1 MSAKRIKYLEDKIN
15 NRSIVK
21 SRRASGNTI
30 ATQQLEN
37 DIFLAEAELNR
48 IAKGKGYILHVPK
61 GKGSISYEDT
71 TGIGGKINSIQNVNK
86 TGAER
91 VAAAAK
97 SVSGV
102 KDSKKEAST
111 DDFSTLK
118 TAADRR
124 KEFKRQQKLAAEKE
138 AAKLKKETALQAELE
153 KQKKRVGRVRIRKD
167 MLASEDRR
175 HNRDKS
181 KERLKKT
188 EEAKDWSEKLRLKR
202 ENNLSGITNAQ
213 LKEYTLDEVKEK
225 VNRLRERQASYDK
238 SRLEKKKK
246 IEEEKRAEVRRERR
260 EMRERVAI
268 LQQKRQSGQEALQ
281 VKKEKDYKHKLKIL
295 EEACKRFF
303 GDGSFL
309 YKTFDIT
316 HNPGKM
322 QDLINNI
329 VKGLIEA
336 EKMTSSRKEAFFNGL
351 ANKIFL
357 YIREKAKIKGDLFDE
372 LLNDIL
378 MNNSLHKA
386 YFDLHNYIM
395 KHMTTRDRDYSIRY
409 EMRLLPDTKARQNF
423 ERLMNELYTNNT
435 RKSDIIR
442 TYLLEQNKKGKKY
455 LQKAK
460 RNVKP
465 AAGVVRRVG
474 NRTLSQTKNQK
485 HTGYYIDGTGGKIR
499 KIEGD
504 LRGEQVTASSFDPN
518 SLKAS
523 HPKPTDSKFFMDA
536 RYGHR
541 KNILHYFLYEGM
553 IRYYEHGFY
562 IPGDDTLH
570 GEREGDNGK
579 LEHLTNARSGTIKKE
594 GNREIWYSQTPE
606 HQWVW
611 KQSMKGENKSHN
623 GWKDI
628 KKDFKYNSS
637 FVGTKTTDISVTFK
651 NFVEQQQNNPRYII
665 FKGIST
671 LLFEDT
677 RRATNKKDPFK
688 YGFIDTESCIKL
700 GDYIM
705 FECINNYHETS
716 KNAFREGQQ
725 PQFQTPLMFFIHKD
739 HLHPPKDID
748 KLDDWA
754 NKRSILSEYEYRELF
769 LNKLMEQQYT
779 PLMKEI
785 QSLTD
790 FTTAG
795 KYCEDPNSINKNHT
809 ELCYSTGETDAQNPI
824 YKSNVIFPE
833 EQFKAMSGEAGILAI
848 QYSILEN
855 FITGTQKKIEDLEK
869 TECISMGE
877 PCFKLI
883 LEAYDEIAT
892 FKTTTQQRLDDEM
905 SLLTEYTVFL
915 HQLLD
920 LNLTGENK
928 KQVFDEI
935 EKVKNFTQTVT
946 QKFMKLINGKKLDQ
960 ILKNMFN
967 KNSERLIEF
976 KTIQQEDF
984 QWLNLE
990 EEKKRRDAIDD
1001 MEKEWKEQKTKFNGL
1016 MDKYFKDKWAE
1027 AAADLKDKIA
1037 KRDNEIARIIDEYNN
1052 ASKKAHDEDVAR
1064 KEEEA
1069 RLAAE
1074 EAARLKKEA
1083 DEEEAARLKKI
1094 ADEKAKEAA
1103 RLKKIADEKAKKEKE
1118 AARKKALLAT
1128 LRKWQETYE
1137 KEKREE
1143 ERRVLMGEIRE
1154 NYNKAIEHNIKIR
1167 KEINDKLE
1175 ELGEIEKE
1183 LLEKNDPDIYTKLIR
1198 LGSKWET
1205 QILSLKDKGLEDK
1218 ISQCLKEFTDLLGN
1232 VKGLLT
1238 KYEDSHLSSYAT
1250 NIKKIKDEL
1259 EEKIGRCEGFIK
1271 EVKQHHIALLE
1282 LNENFDD
1289 DGKVMDASLMDI
1301 HSAIVK
1307 IDTVLTPTQH
1317 PDISIDDVAAEDINE
1332 DPIPKLM
1339 KPIILELKSKLQD
1352 KEKEMKYVVSDKLKG
1367 INDELMQKKKEMEN
1381 ILKEYGYKNTPEE
1394 EEQNNDKITIIKAVI
1409 DLFDSL
1415 KKIMQEE
1422 NNIEISIEDIFKE
1435 KSSDDEK
1442 KIPEGGWDRQD
1453 IEEGKNLRKT
1463 NEEELKELEKKR
1475 IEKEALE
1482 EQLNVQKKLLDVK
1495 TETLKKH
1502 LKTLRNLVDMD
1513 KFKNKLKEAVENTE
1527 EIFEKVDEMKKVYE
1541 AEQGKDLDQGEEK
1554 ASIKQI
1560 LTQFEKKIIEG
1571 GVSLMKKREDIELIH
1586 DILENKLKEAV
1597 TIEDIEKIMKGS
1609 NGEDGLPVKLMMVPK
1624 YLINITTFLLE
1635 DAIYNKA
1642 LLENNKHMAAAEKK
1656 NAELE
1661 QTRLNKEEEINNRI
1675 KKEKE
1680 DRLAAEKKKREE
1692 EEEARLVALEKNRL
1706 EQVARDK
1713 EEYEKDLTERQ
1724 NYFEEAERN
1733 YKKLLSRYDESRYS
1747 KETKDLNDELMEMI
1761 FKSGLL
1767 HSDQTYQE
1775 EDKPGHRQGVED
1787 WFDTTQEGIKRMGDD
1802 VGYEEKLEK
1811 YNEAM
1816 KKTNEI
1822 FG

>member
-1 MSAKRIKYLEDKIN
+1 MSTTNDDSKIMMLHTKIN
-15 NRSIVK
+15 GYIDKKKKSQHGIGTMQSTNEETTYLRNLSELNRLLRQTDYKLTISDAKGLKKKGKIEYQHKTQDDVKTTDALTTDKVEVLKKKVSKHQLGSEKRTFLPPEFDKKKPARPTVSESELRRREREKTKKDEAERKRREKEKKEREDAEAKKKLAIQQKIRGRSLLGEDDSK
-21 SRRASGNTI
+21 SRREKSRERDRQRKA
-30 ATQQLEN
+30 
-37 DIFLAEAELNR
+37 DI
-48 IAKGKGYILHVPK
+48 
-61 GKGSISYEDT
+61 
-71 TGIGGKINSIQNVNK
+71 
-86 TGAER
+86 
-91 VAAAAK
+91 
-97 SVSGV
+97 
-102 KDSKKEAST
+102 
-111 DDFSTLK
+111 
-118 TAADRR
+118 
-124 KEFKRQQKLAAEKE
+124 
-138 AAKLKKETALQAELE
+138 
-153 KQKKRVGRVRIRKD
+153 
-167 MLASEDRR
+167 
-175 HNRDKS
+175 
-181 KERLKKT
+181 
-188 EEAKDWSEKLRLKR
+188 EKLRLKKNKKFQKEHNLEHIDPKKFAR
-202 ENNLSGITNAQ
+202 YNRDTKKEIAVTHEWQLENRA
-213 LKEYTLDEVKEK
+213 
-225 VNRLRERQASYDK
+225 
-238 SRLEKKKK
+238 KKKK
-246 IEEEKRAEVRRERR
+246 EQAAQRKAEAEKRAAKNKAAAAERKAEAELKKKRMVERKAEAELKKRRVLSIACIGFFSLLGIDDKTVPSNIIEEEKENILNEIVEMEEKTQRRGYTVPLFTDKAKMDKMAKLSGEIFSSILANFKGASDSYSHFEGKIIGNQKKISEFFKINLLRIILSSKR
-260 EMRERVAI
+260 NASGKYEPDSVAI
-268 LQQKRQSGQEALQ
+268 RHFRLFMNTFSTHIRKTLAKNGYLKKPSHNIKSTAVVARRAGDGVLFSQTSEQQKRRVIKRSDG
-281 VKKEKDYKHKLKIL
+281 KEVEGVL
-295 EEACKRFF
+295 
-303 GDGSFL
+303 GG
-309 YKTFDIT
+309 
-316 HNPGKM
+316 
-322 QDLINNI
+322 
-329 VKGLIEA
+329 
-336 EKMTSSRKEAFFNGL
+336 
-351 ANKIFL
+351 
-357 YIREKAKIKGDLFDE
+357 
-372 LLNDIL
+372 
-378 MNNSLHKA
+378 
-386 YFDLHNYIM
+386 
-395 KHMTTRDRDYSIRY
+395 
-409 EMRLLPDTKARQNF
+409 EMRGTSNF
-423 ERLMNELYTNNT
+423 NLDSLTHSQ
-435 RKSDIIR
+435 RKP
-442 TYLLEQNKKGKKY
+442 L
-455 LQKAK
+455 
-460 RNVKP
+460 
-465 AAGVVRRVG
+465 
-474 NRTLSQTKNQK
+474 
-485 HTGYYIDGTGGKIR
+485 
-499 KIEGD
+499 
-504 LRGEQVTASSFDPN
+504 
-518 SLKAS
+518 
-523 HPKPTDSKFFMDA
+523 DSKFFTKGDYGQPQGKEPSLS
-536 RYGHR
+536 RYFS
-541 KNILHYFLYEGM
+541 YSGM
-553 IRYYEHGFY
+553 IRSYEHNFY
-562 IPGDDTLH
+562 IPGDNTKYESFH
-570 GEREGDNGK
+570 EARK
-579 LEHLTNARSGTIKKE
+579 LEYQTNERSGTIE
-594 GNREIWYSQTPE
+594 DDVWYSQKNDGSKE
-606 HQWVW
+606 NWVW
-611 KQSMKGENKSHN
+611 KQSMKGDRKRHET
-623 GWKDI
+623 WKEV
-628 KKDFKYNSS
+628 KNNFKYN
-637 FVGTKTTDISVTFK
+637 FVGKPSNPAEAFK
-651 NFVEQQQNNPRYII
+651 KFIKEQENNPRYII
-665 FKGIST
+665 FKGIT
-671 LLFEDT
+671 AALFRHQT
-677 RRATNKKDPFK
+677 TQQRNAFH
-688 YGFIDTESCIKL
+688 YGFIDTESGIEL
-700 GDYIM
+700 GDYKM
-705 FECINNYHETS
+705 FECINDYHETS
-716 KNAFREGQQ
+716 PKAFLALQ
-725 PQFQTPLMFFIHKD
+725 PPHEQTPLMFFIHKD
-739 HLHPPKDID
+739 HLNPPKDVNEIE
-748 KLDDWA
+748 DWA

-769 LNKLMEQQYT
+769 LNKLMDKDSQ
-779 PLMKEI
+779 PLMDEI

-795 KYCEDPNSINKNHT
+795 KFCEDPNSINKNHT
-809 ELCYSTGETDAQNPI
+809 ELCYSTGEEDEEGEFI
-824 YKSNVIFPE
+824 YKSNVKFPE
-833 EQFKAMSGEAGILAI
+833 EQFKATSNEKSGILAI

-1001 MEKEWKEQKTKFNGL
+1001 MEKEWKEQKTKFNDL
-1016 MDKYFKDKWAE
+1016 MNKHFKEKWAE
-1027 AAADLKDKIA
+1027 AASDLKEKIEG
-1037 KRDNEIARIIDEYNN
+1037 RDNEIANILLEYIN
-1052 ASKKAHDEDVAR
+1052 AGKKAHDDE
-1064 KEEEA
+1064 
-1069 RLAAE
+1069 L
-1074 EAARLKKEA
+1074 ARLKKE
-1083 DEEEAARLKKI
+1083 EEDKKEAARLAKEEEDRKE
-1094 ADEKAKEAA
+1094 AARLAKEAEEKAKEAA
-1103 RLKKIADEKAKKEKE
+1103 RKKKEAEEKAKREKE
-1118 AARKKALLAT
+1118 AARKKVLLAT

-1143 ERRVLMGEIRE
+1143 ERRVLMKEIRK
-1154 NYNKAIEHNIKIR
+1154 NYNNAIEHNIKIR
-1167 KEINDKLE
+1167 KDINDKLE
-1175 ELGEIEKE
+1175 ELGQIEKE

-1232 VKGLLT
+1232 VNGLLT

-1317 PDISIDDVAAEDINE
+1317 PVISIDDVAAEGINE

-1352 KEKEMKYVVSDKLKG
+1352 KEKEMKDVVSDKLKG
-1367 INDELMQKKKEMEN
+1367 INDELMEKKKEMEN

-1394 EEQNNDKITIIKAVI
+1394 EEQNNDKITIIKDVI

-1415 KKIMQEE
+1415 KNIMQEE

-1435 KSSDDEK
+1435 KSSDDEE
-1442 KIPEGGWDRQD
+1442 KIPEGGWDQQD

-1482 EQLNVQKKLLDVK
+1482 EQLNVQKKLLDVN
-1495 TETLKKH
+1495 TETLKRY
-1502 LKTLRNLVDMD
+1502 LETLRNLVDMD

-1527 EIFEKVDEMKKVYE
+1527 AIFEKVDEMKKVYE
-1541 AEQGKDLDQGEEK
+1541 AEQGKDLDHGAAK

-1560 LTQFEKKIIEG
+1560 LKQFEKKIIEG

-1609 NGEDGLPVKLMMVPK
+1609 NGEDGLPVKLMMVPE

-1713 EEYEKDLTERQ
+1713 EIYEKNLAEKQ
-1724 NYFEEAERN
+1724 KYFEEVEKN
-1733 YKKLLSRYDESRYS
+1733 YEKLLSKYDESRYS
-1747 KETKDLNDELMEMI
+1747 KETQDLNAALMETI

-1787 WFDTTQEGIKRMGDD
+1787 WFDITGEGEKMKEDNIS
-1802 VGYEEKLEK
+1802 YEQKLKK

-1816 KKTNEI
+1816 KETNEI